1 MQKISTYFLQHPMQQ
16 KVLFITV
23 SLLCVTPFISA
34 PIALVLGFIMI
45 QFVGNPYEE
54 TTKN

>member
-1 MQKISTYFLQHPMQQ
+1 MQQ